1 MGALT
6 TLSGI
11 RLRPYAG
18 EADIPA
24 IVRIENAEAQAD
36 DLPERTSEAEVAA
49 QLGHP
54 SAAFDAAR
62 DVTLVEVDGQSVA
75 VAYRSAIDTTDGH
88 REYRTHGAVDPA
100 WRGRGIGR
108 LLLEEN
114 ERRLR
119 ELAAME
125 APARPV
131 FGSWTAETQP
141 ADVALL
147 ESAGYHRVRWFFD
160 MVRPTLAE
168 VPDVP
173 LPAGLETHPVDLSLA
188 RRVWE
193 ADIEAF
199 ADHWGGF
206 DHSEAHLQRW
216 LDSPSTDLSMWL
228 VAFDGDE
235 IAGGVINAISAE
247 ENEAIGV
254 RRGWLASVFTRRPWR
269 RRGLAR
275 SLIARSIALLRERG
289 MDEAALG
296 VDADNPSGALGL
308 YEGMG
313 FEVRYRSTAWRKDL
327 A

>member
-235 IAGGVINAISAE
+235 VAGAVINGIRDDHD
-247 ENEAIGV
+247 G
-254 RRGWLASVFTRRPWR
+254 RRAGWLDSVFTRRPWR

-275 SLIARSIALLRERG
+275 ALIARSLVVLRERG
-289 MDEAALG
+289 ATSALLG
-296 VDADNPSGALGL
+296 VDATNPNQALTL
-308 YEGMG
+308 YESCG
-313 FEVRYRSTAWRKDL
+313 FRVASSESSYRKEVPR
-327 A
+327 